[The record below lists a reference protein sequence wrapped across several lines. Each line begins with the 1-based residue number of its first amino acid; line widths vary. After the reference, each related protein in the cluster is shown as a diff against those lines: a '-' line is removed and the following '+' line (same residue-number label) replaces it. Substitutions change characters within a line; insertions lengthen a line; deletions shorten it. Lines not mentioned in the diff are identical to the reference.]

1 MKRALMALFVATF
14 VFSSCS
20 VLDRKPTIYY
30 NEEELTL
37 EEIAQM
43 AESFKNAESENAT
56 FSLIAYGD
64 ENVSTPFYW
73 TEGGS
78 VWHRSIECGHLRNTD
93 KVFYGAE
100 ADAIKCG
107 KQRACS
113 SCGNNN

>member
-43 AESFKNAESENAT
+43 AD
-56 FSLIAYGD
+56 LIVHIEDGRIVGGEKD
-64 ENVSTPFYW
+64 V
-73 TEGGS
+73 EG
-78 VWHRSIECGHLRNTD
+78 
-93 KVFYGAE
+93 K
-100 ADAIKCG
+100 K
-107 KQRACS
+107 
-113 SCGNNN
+113 